1 MRLYRAAYWQLFLDR
16 THMKGYSMIFFEE
29 TTEFVPVIENGKIA
43 DETGKVYDLTR
54 TVPDAAIAFVMLGI
68 VISITLIILLLY
80 RFMNKNG
87 GHFLSAFSGVMTY
100 LLFSYALYGVFAI
113 LLDMIPGMSQ
123 FSSDHPVQRVIM
135 ITFLTT
141 ALAIVGK
148 LIAIKI
154 LSTRYDTPGDMLT
167 LGAGF
172 AFANA
177 FSTILYWIMT
187 MTIMLTINQNG
198 GLIKV
203 FPDYD
208 AERMLELAKSY
219 DAMFDMP
226 KEAWM
231 YQSLFTMLLIA
242 FNAYSM
248 IPLYGVFKKQIKPY
262 YAAGVFGIHM
272 VLLVINS
279 LTGKEYIPYMAG
291 FAIEFFAVLI
301 SLRFFF
307 VLSKEKLGD
316 MLRPVE
322 KQLNIKNKP
331 KMMTY
336 KNKGHQN
343 FPKFKK

>member
-1 MRLYRAAYWQLFLDR
+1 
-16 THMKGYSMIFFEE
+16 
-29 TTEFVPVIENGKIA
+29 
-43 DETGKVYDLTR
+43 
-54 TVPDAAIAFVMLGI
+54 
-68 VISITLIILLLY
+68 
-80 RFMNKNG
+80 
-87 GHFLSAFSGVMTY
+87 
-100 LLFSYALYGVFAI
+100 
-113 LLDMIPGMSQ
+113 
-123 FSSDHPVQRVIM
+123 
-135 ITFLTT
+135 
-141 ALAIVGK
+141 
-148 LIAIKI
+148 
-154 LSTRYDTPGDMLT
+154 
-167 LGAGF
+167 
-172 AFANA
+172 
-177 FSTILYWIMT
+177 
-187 MTIMLTINQNG
+187 
-198 GLIKV
+198 
-203 FPDYD
+203 
-208 AERMLELAKSY
+208 
-219 DAMFDMP
+219 
-226 KEAWM
+226 M
-231 YQSLFTMLLIA
+231 YQSLFPMLLIA